1 MPKFV
6 VHNFGCRASQADGAA
21 IETMLARSGHA
32 AAEDSHDAD
41 VVVLNTCTVTDTA
54 DDRSPSDRTAGAS
67 RESGRANRGD
77 RLLCAAGS
85 G

>member
-41 VVVLNTCTVTDTA
+41 VVA
-54 DDRSPSDRTAGAS
+54 
-67 RESGRANRGD
+67 
-77 RLLCAAGS
+77 
-85 G
+85 